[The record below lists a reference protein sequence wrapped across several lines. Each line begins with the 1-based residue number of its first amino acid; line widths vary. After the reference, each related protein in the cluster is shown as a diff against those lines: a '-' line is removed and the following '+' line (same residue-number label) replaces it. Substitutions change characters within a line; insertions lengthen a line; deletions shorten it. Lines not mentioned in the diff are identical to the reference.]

1 MAAQDDRIARRLAE
15 IEEQRRE
22 LGRQGVV
29 GDRDVPALDG
39 EVVQRRAGFLR
50 SFLFTLGVLALA
62 AGLLGVGVTL
72 GRLSADDMA
81 DARREGEATVSSCV
95 ERGPV
100 TNRGFG
106 YYETCEVEVVW
117 EGSEVERMTISVVF
131 DSADIGNAVHV
142 GDLGYDRS
150 SRQLA
155 RADVAP
161 RPWLEWIGYGF
172 GAIALLPTLVGVLLM
187 REVLR
192 FRRRK

>member
-1 MAAQDDRIARRLAE
+1 MEPLDDRIAKRLAE
-15 IEEQRRE
+15 IKEQERE
-22 LGRQGVV
+22 L
-29 GDRDVPALDG
+29 DRKEAERNADVPALG
-39 EVVQRRAGFLR
+39 AQVVQRKAGFL
-50 SFLFTLGVLALA
+50 SSLLFTLGVLALA

-72 GRLSADDMA
+72 GRMSANDMA
-81 DARREGEATVSSCV
+81 DADREGEATVSSCV

-106 YYETCEVEVVW
+106 YWESCQVKVVW
-117 EGSEVERMTISVVF
+117 EGTEIEGMTIGVVF
-131 DSADIGNAVHV
+131 NSADIGKTVRV
-142 GDLGYDRS
+142 GDLGYNRS

-172 GAIALLPTLVGVLLM
+172 GALAMLPTLVGVLLM

-192 FRRRK
+192 FRRKR